1 MFAPPLGVRED
12 PATGS
17 AAAALAGPIAVFEK
31 IPDGSHALVIEQ
43 GFEINRPSLI
53 TLTLDIADAQLIEAG
68 IGGAAVTVAEGWL
81 DL

>member
-1 MFAPPLGVRED
+1 MGVRED

-17 AAAALAGPIAVFEK
+17 AAAALAGVIAAFED

-53 TLTLDIADAQLIEAG
+53 TLTLDVEHSALVETG
-68 IGGAAVTVAEGWL
+68 IGGAAVITAEGWL